1 MPARLPMIEDVEVRG
16 KRVLLRADL
25 NVTFEPGSTRIAD
38 DSRIHASVATIEL
51 LRSQGARVVL
61 CSHLGRPRGEVVP
74 EMRIEPVRARMS
86 EVLDVEVNY
95 AGCPV
100 GEETERVVDAL
111 GDGDVAMLE
120 NLRFDPGEEANDT
133 DFSSSLASLADIFVN
148 DAFGASHRSHAS
160 IVGVADLLP
169 TYAGLLMRAEI
180 IALERAVDSDE
191 RPAVAIL
198 GGSKVADKLGVVKN
212 LAPNVEAVLIGGGMV
227 SAMLVA
233 QGKSVGSVD
242 VGVDE
247 LSAASELLDDPMI
260 VEKLRLPL
268 DVIVAEEF
276 AQDSRY
282 IETSADSVPDSGFI
296 LDIGSQTISNYV
308 DAISSAEK
316 IVWNGPM
323 GLFEWEA
330 FSNGTKSIAS
340 AIYHNQSAFKLA
352 GGGSTVEAINSLGIA
367 EAITHVSTGG
377 GASLEFLEGKTLP
390 GIAALHVS

>member
-1 MPARLPMIEDVEVRG
+1 MIEDAEVRG

-38 DSRIHASVATIEL
+38 DSRIHASVPTIQL
-51 LRSQGARVVL
+51 LRSQGAKVVL
-61 CSHLGRPRGEVVP
+61 CSHLGRPKGGIVP

-86 EVLDVEVNY
+86 DVLGAEVSY
-95 AGCPV
+95 AGGPV
-100 GEETERVVDAL
+100 GEEAERGVDTL
-111 GDGDVAMLE
+111 SDGDVAILE
-120 NLRFDPGEEANDT
+120 NLRFHPGEEDNDT
-133 DFSSSLASLADIFVN
+133 DFSNSLASLADIFVN

-180 IALERAVDSDE
+180 IALNRALDSDE

-212 LAPNVEAVLIGGGMV
+212 LALNVDAVLIGGGMV
-227 SAMLVA
+227 SAMLAA
-233 QGKSVGSVD
+233 QGQSVGSVEISD
-242 VGVDE
+242 DE
-247 LSAASELLDDPMI
+247 LKAARELLDDPMI
-260 VEKLRLPL
+260 VEKLRLPT

-276 AQDSRY
+276 AQDARY
-282 IETSADSVPDSGFI
+282 TETSTDSIPESGFI
-296 LDIGSQTISNYV
+296 LDIGSKTISNYV
-308 DAISSAEK
+308 DAIETAEK

-330 FSNGTKSIAS
+330 FSYGTKSIAS
-340 AIYHNQSAFKLA
+340 AISDNESAFKLA
-352 GGGSTVEAINSLGIA
+352 GGGSTVEAINSLR
-367 EAITHVSTGG
+367 ITQAVTHLSTGG

-390 GIAALHVS
+390 GIAGLHVI

>member
-1 MPARLPMIEDVEVRG
+1 MIEDVELSG

-51 LRSQGARVVL
+51 LRSRGARVAL
-61 CSHLGRPRGEVVP
+61 CSHLGRPKGKVVP
-74 EMRIEPVRARMS
+74 EMRIEPVRERMS
-86 EVLDVEVNY
+86 EVLGVDVGY
-95 AGCPV
+95 AGGPV
-100 GEETERVVDAL
+100 GEEAERVIESLNDS
-111 GDGDVAMLE
+111 DVAMLE
-120 NLRFDPGEEANDT
+120 NLRFDPGEEDNDA
-133 DFSSSLASLADIFVN
+133 DFSNSLASFADVFVN
-148 DAFGASHRSHAS
+148 DAFGASHRAHAS
-160 IVGVADLLP
+160 IVGVADMLP

-180 IALERAVDSDE
+180 VALERAVVSNE

-212 LAPNVEAVLIGGGMV
+212 LAPNTDAVLIGGGMV
-227 SAMLVA
+227 SAMLAA

-242 VGVDE
+242 VSDDE
-247 LSAASELLDDPMI
+247 MEAAKELLDDPI
-260 VEKLRLPL
+260 VVDKLHLPT

-282 IETSADSVPDSGFI
+282 IETSADSVPESGFI

-308 DAISSAEK
+308 DAIGTAEK

-330 FSNGTKSIAS
+330 FSGGTQSIAS
-340 AIYHNQSAFKLA
+340 AISDNELAFKLA

-367 EAITHVSTGG
+367 DAITHISTGG

-390 GIAALHVS
+390 GITALHVI

>member
-1 MPARLPMIEDVEVRG
+1 MSDRLPMIEDAEVRG

-38 DSRIHASVATIEL
+38 DSRIHASVPTIQL
-51 LRSQGARVVL
+51 LRSQGAKVVL
-61 CSHLGRPRGEVVP
+61 CSHLGRPKGRIVP

-86 EVLDVEVNY
+86 DVLGVDVSY
-95 AGCPV
+95 AGGPV
-100 GEETERVVDAL
+100 GEEAERGVDSL
-111 GDGDVAMLE
+111 NDSDVAMLE
-120 NLRFDPGEEANDT
+120 NLRFDPGEEDNDA
-133 DFSSSLASLADIFVN
+133 DFSNSLASLADVFVN
-148 DAFGASHRSHAS
+148 DAFGASHRAHAS

-180 IALERAVDSDE
+180 VALERAVDSAE
-191 RPAVAIL
+191 HPAVAIL

-212 LAPNVEAVLIGGGMV
+212 LAPNTDAVLIGGGMV

-233 QGKSVGSVD
+233 QGKSVGSVYVSD
-242 VGVDE
+242 DE
-247 LSAASELLDDPMI
+247 MKAAKELLDNPI
-260 VEKLRLPL
+260 VVEKLHLPT

-282 IETSADSVPDSGFI
+282 IETSADSVPESGFI

-308 DAISSAEK
+308 DAIRTAEK

-330 FSNGTKSIAS
+330 FSGGTQSIAS
-340 AIYHNQSAFKLA
+340 AISDNESAFKLA

-367 EAITHVSTGG
+367 DAITHISTGG
-377 GASLEFLEGKTLP
+377 GASLEFLEGKMLP
-390 GIAALHVS
+390 GISALHVI

>member
-1 MPARLPMIEDVEVRG
+1 MIEDVEVSG

-25 NVTFEPGSTRIAD
+25 NVTFKPGSTRIAD

-51 LRSQGARVVL
+51 LRSRGARVVL
-61 CSHLGRPRGEVVP
+61 CSHLGRPKGKVVP
-74 EMRIEPVRARMS
+74 EMRIEPVRERMS
-86 EVLDVEVNY
+86 EVLGVDVGY
-95 AGCPV
+95 AGGPV
-100 GEETERVVDAL
+100 GEEAERVVESLNDS
-111 GDGDVAMLE
+111 DVAMLE
-120 NLRFDPGEEANDT
+120 NLRFDPGEEDNDA
-133 DFSSSLASLADIFVN
+133 DFSNSLASLADVFVN
-148 DAFGASHRSHAS
+148 DAFGASHRAHAS

-180 IALERAVDSDE
+180 VALERAVDSAE

-212 LAPNVEAVLIGGGMV
+212 LAPNTDAVLIGGGMV
-227 SAMLVA
+227 SAMLAA

-242 VGVDE
+242 VSDDE
-247 LSAASELLDDPMI
+247 MKAAKELLDDPI
-260 VEKLRLPL
+260 VVDKLHLPT

-276 AQDSRY
+276 SGDSRY
-282 IETSADSVPDSGFI
+282 IETSADSVPESGFI

-308 DAISSAEK
+308 DAIGTAEK

-330 FSNGTKSIAS
+330 FSGGTQSIAS
-340 AIYHNQSAFKLA
+340 AISDNESAFKLA

-367 EAITHVSTGG
+367 DAITHISTGG

-390 GIAALHVS
+390 GIAALHVI

>member
-1 MPARLPMIEDVEVRG
+1 MLARLPLIEDVEVSG

-51 LRSQGARVVL
+51 LRSRGARVVL
-61 CSHLGRPRGEVVP
+61 CSHLGRPKGKVVP
-74 EMRIEPVRARMS
+74 EMRIEPVRERMS
-86 EVLDVEVNY
+86 EVLGVDVGY
-95 AGCPV
+95 AGGPV
-100 GEETERVVDAL
+100 GEEAERVVESL
-111 GDGDVAMLE
+111 NDGDVAMLE
-120 NLRFDPGEEANDT
+120 NLRFDPGEEDNNA
-133 DFSSSLASLADIFVN
+133 DFSNSLASLADVFVN
-148 DAFGASHRSHAS
+148 DAFGASHRAHAS

-180 IALERAVDSDE
+180 VALERAVDSDE

-212 LAPNVEAVLIGGGMV
+212 LAPNTDAVLIGGGMV
-227 SAMLVA
+227 SAILAA

-242 VGVDE
+242 VSDDE
-247 LSAASELLDDPMI
+247 MKAAKELLDDPI
-260 VEKLRLPL
+260 VVDKLHLPT

-276 AQDSRY
+276 SRDSRY
-282 IETSADSVPDSGFI
+282 IETSADSVPESGFI

-308 DAISSAEK
+308 DAIGTAEK

-330 FSNGTKSIAS
+330 FSGGTQSIAS
-340 AIYHNQSAFKLA
+340 AISDNESAFKLA

-367 EAITHVSTGG
+367 DAVTHVSTGG

-390 GIAALHVS
+390 GIAALHVI

>member
-1 MPARLPMIEDVEVRG
+1 MPARLPLIEDVEVSG

-51 LRSQGARVVL
+51 LRSRGARVVL
-61 CSHLGRPRGEVVP
+61 CSHLGRPKGKMVP
-74 EMRIEPVRARMS
+74 EMRIEPVRERMS
-86 EVLDVEVNY
+86 EVLGVDVGY
-95 AGCPV
+95 AGGPV
-100 GEETERVVDAL
+100 GEEAERVVESLNDS
-111 GDGDVAMLE
+111 DVAMLE
-120 NLRFDPGEEANDT
+120 NLRFDPGEEDNDA
-133 DFSSSLASLADIFVN
+133 DFSNSLASLADVFVN
-148 DAFGASHRSHAS
+148 DAFGASHRAHAS

-180 IALERAVDSDE
+180 VALERAVVSDE

-212 LAPNVEAVLIGGGMV
+212 LAPNVDAVLIGGGMV
-227 SAMLVA
+227 SAMLAA
-233 QGKSVGSVD
+233 QGKSVGSLD
-242 VGVDE
+242 VSDDE
-247 LSAASELLDDPMI
+247 MKAAKELLDDPI
-260 VEKLRLPL
+260 VVDKLHLPT

-276 AQDSRY
+276 ARDSRY
-282 IETSADSVPDSGFI
+282 IETSADSVPESGFI

-308 DAISSAEK
+308 DAIGTAEK

-330 FSNGTKSIAS
+330 FSGGTQSIAS
-340 AIYHNQSAFKLA
+340 AISDNESAFKLA

-367 EAITHVSTGG
+367 DAITHISTGG

-390 GIAALHVS
+390 GIAALHVI

>member
-1 MPARLPMIEDVEVRG
+1 MPARLPMIEDAEVRG

-38 DSRIHASVATIEL
+38 DSRIHASVPTIEL

-86 EVLDVEVNY
+86 EMLDVEVSY
-95 AGCPV
+95 AGGPV
-100 GEETERVVDAL
+100 GEESERVVDSL

-120 NLRFDPGEEANDT
+120 NLRFDSGEEANDT
-133 DFSSSLASLADIFVN
+133 DFSNSLASLADIFVN

-169 TYAGLLMRAEI
+169 TYAGLLMRSEI

-212 LAPNVEAVLIGGGMV
+212 LAPNVDAVLIGGGMV
-227 SAMLVA
+227 SAMLAA

-260 VEKLRLPL
+260 VEKLRLPP

-276 AQDSRY
+276 SQDSIY
-282 IETSADSVPDSGFI
+282 IETSADSMPDSGFI
-296 LDIGSQTISNYV
+296 LDLGSQTISNYV

-340 AIYHNQSAFKLA
+340 AISHNQSAFKLA

-390 GIAALHVS
+390 GIAALHVI

>member
-1 MPARLPMIEDVEVRG
+1 MPMIEDVEVSG

-25 NVTFEPGSTRIAD
+25 NVTFKPGSTRIAD

-51 LRSQGARVVL
+51 LRSRGARVVL
-61 CSHLGRPRGEVVP
+61 CSHLGRPKGKVVP
-74 EMRIEPVRARMS
+74 EMRIEPVRERMS
-86 EVLDVEVNY
+86 EVLGVDVGY
-95 AGCPV
+95 AGGPV
-100 GEETERVVDAL
+100 GEEAERVVESLNDS
-111 GDGDVAMLE
+111 DVAMLE
-120 NLRFDPGEEANDT
+120 NLRFDPGEEDNDA
-133 DFSSSLASLADIFVN
+133 DFSNSLASLADVFVN
-148 DAFGASHRSHAS
+148 DAFGASHRAHAS

-180 IALERAVDSDE
+180 VALERAVDSAE

-212 LAPNVEAVLIGGGMV
+212 LAPNTDAVLIGGGMV
-227 SAMLVA
+227 SAMLAA

-242 VGVDE
+242 VSDDE
-247 LSAASELLDDPMI
+247 MKAAKELLDDPI
-260 VEKLRLPL
+260 VVDKLHLPT

-276 AQDSRY
+276 SGDSRY
-282 IETSADSVPDSGFI
+282 IETSADSVPESGFI

-308 DAISSAEK
+308 DAIGTAEK

-330 FSNGTKSIAS
+330 FSGGTQSIAS
-340 AIYHNQSAFKLA
+340 AISDNESAFKLA

-367 EAITHVSTGG
+367 DAITHISTGG

-390 GIAALHVS
+390 GIAALHVI